1 MAVLAMNEQYIL
13 EEEAAKKIVSA
24 SPVNFKKN
32 SNVFH
37 DHNMSDDEAVAHAS
51 NILKRRKCK

>member
-13 EEEAAKKIVSA
+13 EEEAARKIVSA
-24 SPVNFKKN
+24 SPVKLKK

-37 DHNMSDDEAVAHAS
+37 DHNMSDDEAIAHAS